1 MERTTAL
8 RCAARAVSTDRR
20 RNDLGRHGQ
29 PPAWVVATVLGYF
42 SFAAYWLGWLI
53 YAAPV
58 PVPGD
63 VHGRFLEQNSSLLFL
78 YTCGMMICCGTIGGS
93 LYDIRGLIKHSTHAD
108 FDGLFTLSYL
118 LRPVAGGLSSLVA
131 FFLLL
136 VGALGF
142 SYSHDPVGGAGWTSF
157 EGRLPYLAVGF
168 LAGYSSQVF
177 MLKLKEIADAA
188 FSSGERE
195 NGNGNGHGHVVAPVA
210 SKDPR
215 KAA

>member
-1 MERTTAL
+1 MPPAPTLAPL
-8 RCAARAVSTDRR
+8 ARR
-20 RNDLGRHGQ
+20 Q
-29 PPAWVVATVLGYF
+29 PPAWLAGIVIAYF
-42 SFAAYWLGWLI
+42 ACAAIGLALSMYH
-53 YAAPV
+53 V
-58 PVPGD
+58 PHRPPEME
-63 VHGRFLEQNSSLLFL
+63 REPFLEEFSPVLFL
-78 YTCGMMICCGTIGGS
+78 YTCAMMVCCGVIGGA
-93 LYDIRGLIKHSTHAD
+93 LYDIRGLIKHSTKND
-108 FDGLFTLSYL
+108 FDPLCTLSYL
-118 LRPVAGGLSSLVA
+118 LRPIAGGLSSLIA

-195 NGNGNGHGHVVAPVA
+195 NGNGHEGPAGT
-210 SKDPR
+210 
-215 KAA
+215 AAAERETRRAA

>member
-1 MERTTAL
+1 MSTKPAL
-8 RCAARAVSTDRR
+8 AAVPEKR
-20 RNDLGRHGQ
+20 Q
-29 PPAWVVATVLGYF
+29 PPAWLVGTVIAYFASATVGLG
-42 SFAAYWLGWLI
+42 LLMLNI
-53 YAAPV
+53 PHAPSGT
-58 PVPGD
+58 PPEE
-63 VHGRFLEQNSSLLFL
+63 FLEQSSSLLFL
-78 YTCGMMICCGTIGGS
+78 FTCGMMVCCGTIGGS
-93 LYDIRGLIKHSTHAD
+93 LYDIRGLIKHSTKND
-108 FDGLFTLSYL
+108 FDPLCTLSYL
-118 LRPVAGGLSSLVA
+118 LRPIAGGLSSLIA

-157 EGRLPYLAVGF
+157 DGRLPYLAVGF

-195 NGNGNGHGHVVAPVA
+195 NGNGNGHASTSVAP
-210 SKDPR
+210 KEPR

>member
-1 MERTTAL
+1 MRPKTPTSPVENR
-8 RCAARAVSTDRR
+8 
-20 RNDLGRHGQ
+20 Q
-29 PPAWVVATVLGYF
+29 PPMRLVGTVIGYF
-42 SFAAYWLGWLI
+42 IAATIWLGFLVLR
-53 YAAPV
+53 V
-58 PVPGD
+58 PHRDAGLSLEE
-63 VHGRFLEQNSSLLFL
+63 FLEQRGGEVFL

-93 LYDIRGLIKHSTHAD
+93 LYDIRGLIKHSTHND
-108 FDGLFTLSYL
+108 FDPLFSLSYL
-118 LRPVAGGLSSLVA
+118 LRPIAGGLSSLVA

-136 VGALGF
+136 CGALGF

-188 FSSGERE
+188 FSTRERD
-195 NGNGNGHGHVVAPVA
+195 NGNGHDSGMGE
-210 SKDPR
+210 SRGPR

>member
-1 MERTTAL
+1 MSPKLPPVPSR
-8 RCAARAVSTDRR
+8 DRR
-20 RNDLGRHGQ
+20 Q
-29 PPAWVVATVLGYF
+29 PPAWLVGTVIGYF
-42 SFAAYWLGWLI
+42 GCAALGL
-53 YAAPV
+53 ALAMFHVPHPPV
-58 PVPGD
+58 GVEQET
-63 VHGRFLEQNSSLLFL
+63 FLEEHSPALFL
-78 YTCGMMICCGTIGGS
+78 FTCAMMVSCGVIGGA
-93 LYDIRGLIKHSTHAD
+93 LYDIRGLIKHSTKND
-108 FDGLFTLSYL
+108 FDPLCTLSYL
-118 LRPVAGGLSSLVA
+118 LRPIAGGLSSLIA

-157 EGRLPYLAVGF
+157 DGRLPYLAVGF

-195 NGNGNGHGHVVAPVA
+195 NGNGNGHLHAGA
-210 SKDPR
+210 SKEPR

>member
-1 MERTTAL
+1 MSTKPALTTVTER
-8 RCAARAVSTDRR
+8 R
-20 RNDLGRHGQ
+20 Q
-29 PPAWVVATVLGYF
+29 PPAWLVGTVIAYFAGAAFGLGLLMLSIPHRAGSATQAEY
-42 SFAAYWLGWLI
+42 
-53 YAAPV
+53 
-58 PVPGD
+58 
-63 VHGRFLEQNSSLLFL
+63 LEESSHLLFL
-78 YTCGMMICCGTIGGS
+78 FTCGMMVCCGTIGGS
-93 LYDIRGLIKHSTHAD
+93 LYDIRGLIKHSTKND
-108 FDGLFTLSYL
+108 FDPLCTLSYL
-118 LRPVAGGLSSLVA
+118 LRPIAGGLSSLIA

-142 SYSHDPVGGAGWTSF
+142 SYTHDPVGGAGWTSF

-195 NGNGNGHGHVVAPVA
+195 NGNGHAPGA
-210 SKDPR
+210 GAAKDPR